1 MFMLPSNNCHYN
13 DTYVNSIV
21 PNRPQFNVRHKC
33 SIFQENAKGTN
44 NAHVTLLLCTIV
56 RLRLGS
62 VCAAIVSSI
71 PELCAG
77 VELQDLIAV
86 LGTIDLVLGELDR

>member
-1 MFMLPSNNCHYN
+1 MS
-13 DTYVNSIV
+13 
-21 PNRPQFNVRHKC
+21 
-33 SIFQENAKGTN
+33 
-44 NAHVTLLLCTIV
+44 LLLCTIV
-56 RLRLGS
+56 ILRLGS
-62 VCAAIVSSI
+62 VCAAIVSSM

>member
-1 MFMLPSNNCHYN
+1 MPNPSVVS
-13 DTYVNSIV
+13 DTSVAS
-21 PNRPQFNVRHKC
+21 
-33 SIFQENAKGTN
+33 FQENAKGTN

-86 LGTIDLVLGELDR
+86 LGTIDLLL

>member
-1 MFMLPSNNCHYN
+1 MLL
-13 DTYVNSIV
+13 
-21 PNRPQFNVRHKC
+21 
-33 SIFQENAKGTN
+33 QENAKGVN
-44 NAHVTLLLCTIV
+44 CSHVCLLLCTIV

-62 VCAAIVSSI
+62 VCAAIVSAM

-86 LGTIDLVLGELDR
+86 LGTVDLVLGELDR

>member
-1 MFMLPSNNCHYN
+1 M
-13 DTYVNSIV
+13 
-21 PNRPQFNVRHKC
+21 QAVRLEILL
-33 SIFQENAKGTN
+33 SPLQENAKGTN
-44 NAHVTLLLCTIV
+44 CAHVALLMTTIV

-62 VCAAIVSSI
+62 VCAAVVSSL